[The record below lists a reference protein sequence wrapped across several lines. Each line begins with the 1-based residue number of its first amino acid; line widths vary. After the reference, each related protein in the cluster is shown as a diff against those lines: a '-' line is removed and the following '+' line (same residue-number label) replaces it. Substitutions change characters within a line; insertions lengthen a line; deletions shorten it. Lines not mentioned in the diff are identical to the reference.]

1 MVPRMTERLME
12 SSEEELMV
20 MADLV
25 SVFLYFLTLPDCL
38 EIQKGVS
45 TARSDDTKSLKGVVL
60 DWITPQDTV
69 LHPPLSLEHKNHLWI
84 LPCCHRCSS
93 LPCWSWLE
101 WYRVCDC
108 ADPFVYTLMSHWLV
122 GCVRSFPVAKWLSA
136 VINGHCC
143 FTQIKNTT
151 PKILGR
157 GCLEVNC

>member
-60 DWITPQDTV
+60 DWITPRDTA
-69 LHPPLSLEHKNHLWI
+69 LHPPLSRNIKTTRGFYHAVTGALLCPAGLDWNDTEFVIVLIHLST
-84 LPCCHRCSS
+84 H
-93 LPCWSWLE
+93 
-101 WYRVCDC
+101 
-108 ADPFVYTLMSHWLV
+108 
-122 GCVRSFPVAKWLSA
+122 
-136 VINGHCC
+136 
-143 FTQIKNTT
+143 
-151 PKILGR
+151 
-157 GCLEVNC
+157 